1 MNKMAQSKKL
11 AFKYLLFFLFF
22 IQNEN
27 IFAQK
32 DSLAGYWEGILT
44 IEREGDIVAEYNF
57 ALRFW
62 EENKKITGV
71 SYVWYNN
78 MGANMELEIQL
89 LDENTI
95 QIKET
100 TIRKSDSLPR
110 GEWCIKE
117 MLLLKKTD
125 KENTFWQGEWTGK
138 TTFST
143 CTPGKIK
150 VKRSVE
156 RA

>member
-1 MNKMAQSKKL
+1 MVFAKIKIL
-11 AFKYLLFFLFF
+11 LLCLFFV
-22 IQNEN
+22 QCDNV
-27 IFAQK
+27 FAQK

-44 IEREGDIVAEYNF
+44 VEREGDVLAEYNF
-57 ALRFW
+57 ALRFS
-62 EENKKITGV
+62 EENKEIIGV

-78 MGANMELEIQL
+78 LGANMALEIQL

-100 TIRKSDSLPR
+100 SIKKADALPR
-110 GEWCIKE
+110 GEWCVKE
-117 MLLLKKTD
+117 MILHKKTD
-125 KENTFWQGEWTGK
+125 KTQTYWQGEWSGK

-143 CTPGKIK
+143 CTPGKIT

>member
-1 MNKMAQSKKL
+1 MVQPKNL
-11 AFKYLLFFLFF
+11 AFKCFLLFFIFF
-22 IQNEN
+22 QNEN

-44 IEREGDIVAEYNF
+44 VEREGDVLAEYNF
-57 ALRFW
+57 ALRFS
-62 EENKKITGV
+62 EENKKIVGI
-71 SYVWYNN
+71 SYVWYQN
-78 MGANMELEIQL
+78 MGANMEFEIQL

-100 TIRKSDSLPR
+100 AIRKSDPLPS
-110 GEWCIKE
+110 GEWCMKE
-117 MLLLKKTD
+117 MILHKKTD
-125 KENTFWQGEWTGK
+125 KESTYWQGEWTGK
-138 TTFST
+138 TTFSN
-143 CTPGKIK
+143 CTPGKIT